1 MVEDKNGNVENED
14 MSQSQRYGVVER
26 CWTPGWGKWG
36 PTEVAGSNPGLGC
49 ALSILSLVLGVG
61 GGSAHSPLAKTTQT
75 QWNGLPL

>member
-1 MVEDKNGNVENED
+1 MRICRKAKGRGWLKDAGLLGGGNG
-14 MSQSQRYGVVER
+14 
-26 CWTPGWGKWG
+26 G